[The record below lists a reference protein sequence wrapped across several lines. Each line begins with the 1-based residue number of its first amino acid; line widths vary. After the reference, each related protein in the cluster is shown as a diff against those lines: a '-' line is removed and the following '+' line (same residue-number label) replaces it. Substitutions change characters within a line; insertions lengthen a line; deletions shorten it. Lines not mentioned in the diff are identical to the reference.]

1 MAISNSY
8 MITNRAYPTDQWASS
23 IYPVLPHGNN
33 FYLVAPG
40 ANNYNPDA
48 YQQVGAATAAMPSG
62 FQSQLEADIVAA
74 VQGGGP
80 EVTLYIH
87 GLAYYLSDACETLGH
102 FGANLAAPPQ
112 SYKGLVIGFSWPS
125 YGDYESWKYYGS
137 LPYSFPPKAFELTI
151 RDNINGSTASL
162 LNLLSQLVPLCRK
175 HGARLNLATHS
186 EGNYML
192 MLAMYALSSN
202 PGAWQALAGAGGF
215 IDQVL
220 MLAADINNG
229 ALQTPQSL
237 PPWAGQGS
245 SIAQYAKTVTVYWS
259 SADDRL
265 PHSDGWPSYHNP
277 TFPLR
282 LGLHGLANNAPGKI
296 LPNVYGLD
304 CSLVA
309 IAKNTPPG
317 KSVHESYFYIPRILQ
332 DMTQTLGDVPPA
344 NVAHRDPA
352 GNQQFKMTAVPAL
365 LEASFQPS
373 GTRLPKEVPA
383 NT

>member
-8 MITNRAYPTDQWASS
+8 MITNRANTWDQYAYWT
-23 IYPVLPHGNN
+23 YPVAPPGNN
-33 FYLVAPG
+33 FYFVAPD
-40 ANNYNPDA
+40 ANNSNSKA
-48 YQQVGAATAAMPSG
+48 YQQIGPGSAGSMPPG

-80 EVTLYIH
+80 EVTVYIH
-87 GLAYYLSDACETLGH
+87 GLAYHLCDACETLGH
-102 FGANLAAPPQ
+102 FGAGLAALPKP
-112 SYKGLVIGFSWPS
+112 YKGLLIGFSWPS
-125 YGDYESWKYYGS
+125 YGDYESWKYYGP
-137 LPYSFPPKAFELTI
+137 LPYSFPPTTDSETI
-151 RDNINGSTASL
+151 RGNINGSTASL

-192 MLAMYALSSN
+192 MLAMYVLSSN
-202 PGAWQALAGAGGF
+202 PGAWPVLADRF

-229 ALQTPQSL
+229 ALQTPQN
-237 PPWAGQGS
+237 WAGQGS

-259 SADDRL
+259 GADDKL
-265 PHSDGWPSYHNP
+265 PYSDGWPSYHNP
-277 TFPLR
+277 SFPKR
-282 LGLHGLANNAPGKI
+282 LGLHGLKSNVRGTI

-309 IAKNTPPG
+309 IRKNTPPAYP
-317 KSVHESYFYIPRILQ
+317 VHESYFYIPRILQ

-344 NVAHRDPA
+344 NVAHRDAA
-352 GNQQFKMTAVPAL
+352 GNQQFKMTPVPAL

-373 GTRLPKEVPA
+373 GTGLPKKVPPEV
-383 NT
+383 